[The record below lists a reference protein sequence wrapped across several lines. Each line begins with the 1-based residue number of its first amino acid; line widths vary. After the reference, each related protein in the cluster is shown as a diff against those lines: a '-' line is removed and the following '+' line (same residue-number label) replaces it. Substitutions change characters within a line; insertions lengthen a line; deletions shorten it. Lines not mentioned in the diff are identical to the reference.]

1 MSASEEPGY
10 RIVIPSSRVAREL
23 DRLSNSD
30 YQRIRAALDSLSNDP
45 RARSSIRLQANIY
58 RVRVGNFRII
68 YSVDDSARSVILG
81 AVRRRNEGTYR
92 DVRRLF

>member
-1 MSASEEPGY
+1 MSASEVPGY
-10 RIVIPSSRVAREL
+10 RVVIPSSRVAREL
-23 DRLSNSD
+23 DRLSDSD
-30 YQRIRAALDSLSNDP
+30 YQRIRAALDSLSDNP
-45 RARSSIRLQANIY
+45 RAHSSVRLQANIY

-68 YSVDDSARSVILG
+68 YSVDDSARTVILG